1 MLSEHLIAG
10 GCTLGFCRRRAFRR
24 LRRAAFLRFA
34 CGALSR
40 SSFALSS
47 FTLSR
52 LACGGFLSRSVL
64 RALGLV
70 LRSSHIFHL
79 LCNVL
84 RYGSIIAHRKINYTY
99 VYNFFTK

>member
-1 MLSEHLIAG
+1 MTVRVTRKKNPSEDFVRIFSNQSYLFKYQLIAG

-70 LRSSHIFHL
+70 LRSSH
-79 LCNVL
+79 VL
-84 RYGSIIAHRKINYTY
+84 TSPW
-99 VYNFFTK
+99 